1 MEIRRIEPGDE
12 NWVSNL
18 IRKTISISNIKD
30 YPKEPMDALIAVRAH
45 RIEIPASITG
55 VPFYLKMGY
64 KFKNGIS
71 EPDEEYWVRMEK
83 NK

>member
-30 YPKEPMDALIAVRAH
+30 YPIMTVTEH
-45 RIEIPASITG
+45 TG
-55 VPFYLKMGY
+55 KV
-64 KFKNGIS
+64 I
-71 EPDEEYWVRMEK
+71 DD
-83 NK
+83 